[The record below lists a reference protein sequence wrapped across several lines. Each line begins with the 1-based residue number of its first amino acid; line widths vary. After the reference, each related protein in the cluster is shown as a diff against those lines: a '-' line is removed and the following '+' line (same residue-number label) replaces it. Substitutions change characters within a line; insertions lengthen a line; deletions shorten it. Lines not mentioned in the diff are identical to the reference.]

1 MKKLSLTFAIIFAM
15 MGIVRADEGMWLPMF
30 VERLNYVDMQNMG
43 LQLTPEELYSINNS
57 SLKDAIVGLSHGAKP
72 RGFFCTGEI
81 VSDHSLLFTNHHCGY
96 SSIAALSTVEHDW
109 LNEGFAAKSFGDE
122 LRAEGVSASF
132 LIRMEDVTEE
142 ILSVVNDTM
151 DWMQR
156 NQAINKKAK
165 ELEEAASE
173 DGKLNPV
180 VKGFFEGNEYY
191 MFVYKTYTD
200 VRLVFTAAQSIGKFG
215 GDTDNWMWPRHTG
228 DFSVFRVYADEN
240 GEPAEYNENNKPLT
254 PKHHLPISLDGVKQD
269 DFTMI
274 WGFPGSTERYMTSFG
289 INYNVDKFYP
299 IVYEV
304 FKAETDV
311 MDEYMKVDKA
321 VNISYADNKAGLA
334 NTWKNFEG
342 QITMLRKNK
351 VAERKAELE
360 AEFTK
365 WVNASDERQ
374 AEYGDVL
381 GTLDTMYAQL
391 GKVAG
396 TLFYPNF
403 LGQLNPMGMAVDFM
417 DYVDVETNKESSKED
432 KQKAADALKEMN
444 VDEMFKD
451 LDTRVEKD
459 ILAAVMN
466 IYGKKFAVEE
476 MPEAIQKLLKKHKG
490 DWTALA
496 NYIYDNSM
504 FSTPESIKALIEKPN
519 AKKIMK
525 DPAFVM
531 LTALRQQI
539 YSIAPVY
546 RIAQIAISEAD
557 HEFVKGLREFYADTQ
572 PDKVLYPDANSTL
585 RMSYGSIKDYQPADA
600 ISYDYVCTAN
610 GILEKYIPDDFE
622 FNAPKALLDLIEKR
636 DFGQYA
642 DENGELITCFL
653 STNDITGGNSG
664 SPIMNGKGELIGL
677 AFDGNWEAMSGD
689 VNFEP
694 TLQRTINVDIRYV
707 LFIIDKVYGATNLID
722 ELDIKEAMPEPERV
736 EEEEPAEENIGEIS
750 FKFNSF
756 SLTKDSYKT
765 LDAIYDKMLENESYT
780 LKLDG
785 HTDNKGSDE
794 VNMRVSQKR
803 VDIVKAYLVK
813 KGIKADRI
821 EAVGHGSSMPL
832 VDNDTEANRAKN
844 RRVEI
849 SLVR

>member
-1 MKKLSLTFAIIFAM
+1 MKKLSLTFALIFAM

-30 VERLNYVDMQNMG
+30 VERLNYVDMQKMG

-57 SLKDAIVGLSHGAKP
+57 SLKDAIVGLSNGDKP

-81 VSDHSLLFTNHHCGY
+81 VSKNSLLFTNHHCGY
-96 SSIAALSTVEHDW
+96 SSIAALSTVEHDY
-109 LNEGFAAKSFGDE
+109 LNEGFAAKSFEEE
-122 LRAEGVSASF
+122 LPAEGVSASF
-132 LIRMEDVTEE
+132 LVRMEDVTAE
-142 ILSVVNDTM
+142 ILSVVTDDM
-151 DWMQR
+151 DWMAR
-156 NQAINKKAK
+156 NKAINEKIK

-240 GEPAEYNENNKPLT
+240 GEPAEFSENNKPLT
-254 PKHHLPISLDGVKQD
+254 PKRSLEISLDGVKPG

-274 WGFPGSTERYMTSFG
+274 WGFPGSTERYMTSYG
-289 INYNVDKFYP
+289 INYNVDVFYP

-311 MDEYMKVDKA
+311 MDEYMKVDKT
-321 VNISYADNKAGLA
+321 VNIAYADEKAGLA

-351 VAERKAELE
+351 VAERKAALE

-365 WVNASDERQ
+365 WVNADEDRMV
-374 AEYGDVL
+374 EYDHVL
-381 GTLDTMYAQL
+381 ETLEVMYAQL
-391 GKVAG
+391 GEAAK

-403 LGQLNPMGMAVDFM
+403 TVQLNPMGVASEFM
-417 DYVDVETNKESSKED
+417 EYVEIANSKDATKED
-432 KQKAADALKEMN
+432 KKNAAEALKEIN
-444 VDEMFKD
+444 VDELFKD
-451 LDTRVEKD
+451 RDARVEKD
-459 ILAAVMN
+459 MLAAVLN
-466 IYGKKFAVEE
+466 IYGSKFTTEE
-476 MPEAIQKLLKKHKG
+476 LPESLQKLLKKQKG

-496 NYIYDNSM
+496 NYIFDNSI
-504 FSTPESIKALIEKPN
+504 FSTPESVKAFIEKPN
-519 AKKIMK
+519 AKKAEK
-525 DPAFVM
+525 DPAFIM
-531 LTALRQQI
+531 LGAMMDQI
-539 YSIAPVY
+539 YSIAPAY
-546 RIAQIAISEAD
+546 RMANIAISEANNQ
-557 HEFVKGLREFYADTQ
+557 FVKGLRKFYAETQ

-585 RMSYGSIKDYQPADA
+585 RMSYGSVKDYSPADA
-600 ISYDYVCTAN
+600 ITYDYVCTAN
-610 GILEKYIPDDFE
+610 GILEKYIPGDFE
-622 FNAPKALLDLIEKR
+622 FDAPQRLLDLIEMR

-642 DENGELITCFL
+642 DDNGELITCFL

-694 TLQRTINVDIRYV
+694 KLQRTINVDIRYV

-722 ELDIKEAMPEPERV
+722 ELDINKAMPEPIRV
-736 EEEEPAEENIGEIS
+736 EEE
-750 FKFNSF
+750 
-756 SLTKDSYKT
+756 
-765 LDAIYDKMLENESYT
+765 
-780 LKLDG
+780 
-785 HTDNKGSDE
+785 
-794 VNMRVSQKR
+794 
-803 VDIVKAYLVK
+803 
-813 KGIKADRI
+813 
-821 EAVGHGSSMPL
+821 
-832 VDNDTEANRAKN
+832 
-844 RRVEI
+844 
-849 SLVR
+849 